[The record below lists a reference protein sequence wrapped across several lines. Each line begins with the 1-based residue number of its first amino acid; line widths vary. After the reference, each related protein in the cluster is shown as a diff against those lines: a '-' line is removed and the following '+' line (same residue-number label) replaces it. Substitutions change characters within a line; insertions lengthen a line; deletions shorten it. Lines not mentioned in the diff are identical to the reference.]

1 MYVSGATLLQL
12 MSSPLAQNK
21 IASLHLFSLLRATN
35 NLSPVIALSTD
46 TADHILQ
53 ILYLDFQMMTLK
65 VLRPGDVSYYSQTG
79 KSIIKM
85 KLFVYV
91 HPCWRKIHFTLRF

>member
-21 IASLHLFSLLRATN
+21 IASLHLFSLLRTTN

-65 VLRPGDVSYYSQTG
+65 VLRPGDVSYYSETD

-85 KLFVYV
+85 KLFAYV
-91 HPCWRKIHFTLRF
+91 HPCWRKLHFTLRF